1 MIAYAASGAAPSGWL
16 KCDGSA
22 VSRSTYSS
30 LFSAISTSF
39 GNGDGST
46 TFNIPDMRGR
56 IPIGAGQGSGVSI
69 EGTGAITGGSSTTN
83 FSIGAT
89 GGSTTTALSLS
100 QVSSPAHAHVL
111 TENPHTHTV
120 SDTNHSHNIRYTTI
134 NTTTGQ
140 YSLYT
145 LDANGPSYNSTANS
159 ANSITVNTT
168 NPKTAGTN
176 VSTAFSINSIAAV
189 NPVAHTNLQP
199 TLVVGAYLI
208 KT

>member
-56 IPIGAGQGSGVSI
+56 IPIGAGQGSGVDI
-69 EGTGAITGGSSTTN
+69 QGTGTITGGSSTTN
-83 FSIGAT
+83 FSVGAT
-89 GGSTTTALSLS
+89 GGATTTALSLS
-100 QVSSPAHAHVL
+100 QVSSPAHSHVL
-111 TENPHTHTV
+111 TENPHTHTTTE
-120 SDTNHSHNIRYTTI
+120 TNHSHNIRYSAI

-140 YSLYT
+140 YSVNSLGGTSYVSS
-145 LDANGPSYNSTANS
+145 ANGTQSV
-159 ANSITVNTT
+159 TVATT
-168 NPKTAGTN
+168 VPTTAGTN
-176 VSTAFSINSIAAV
+176 VSTAFSINSISAV
-189 NPVAHTNLQP
+189 NPTAHTNLQP